1 MELLLIEEEQTPASP
16 FQVTFVDAEGAE
28 KKKNTRWGF
37 VAEVTWMGQTIYD
50 KHIIWDI
57 LGIYIYIMD
66 IHILYIYKYHMGHFG
81 IWIIYMFICRVYIYI
96 SNMFLLLYH
105 ILSAV

>member
-28 KKKNTRWGF
+28 KKTN
-37 VAEVTWMGQTIYD
+37 VTWMGQTIYD

-57 LGIYIYIMD
+57 LGIYIYI
-66 IHILYIYKYHMGHFG
+66 
-81 IWIIYMFICRVYIYI
+81 
-96 SNMFLLLYH
+96 
-105 ILSAV
+105 

>member
-1 MELLLIEEEQTPASP
+1 MSIRNIELLLIEEEQTPASP

-57 LGIYIYIMD
+57 LGIYIYNG
-66 IHILYIYKYHMGHFG
+66 YTYF
-81 IWIIYMFICRVYIYI
+81 VYIYI
-96 SNMFLLLYH
+96 NIIWD
-105 ILSAV
+105 ILGYG